1 MDESASDIILNSRA
15 NATKYRQ
22 VEMTPIMIDPVRR
35 EQQRQD
41 VRNAIIADT
50 LFTLYSHLILTF
62 FNYLRNPFKQHEK

>member
-1 MDESASDIILNSRA
+1 MVRMYEGMGMYESASDIIHNSSA

-41 VRNAIIADT
+41 VRNAMIAVSHT
-50 LFTLYSHLILTF
+50 LFTFDPYIF
-62 FNYLRNPFKQHEK
+62 